1 MKIIPPPPLDPRRH
15 ALFLD
20 FDGSIV
26 DFAPTPD
33 TIVLMPGTI
42 GLLENVSRRL
52 GGALAVVT
60 GRRIAD
66 VDRHLAPLLLP
77 ASGVHG
83 REFRPRPGYERDD
96 PIPTAI
102 EQARS
107 CLKAA
112 LRTNDPIMLEDKG
125 SSLVLHFRMHPEE
138 RERARSLADDAV
150 RGLDTLHVMSGH
162 AIFEI
167 LQRGITKGRAIRR
180 FMRRPP
186 FAGRIPV
193 FVGDDATDEDGMRA
207 AAAEGGFGVKIGPE
221 ETAAAYR
228 LPDTEAVHKWL
239 SRLTKSNLPAGN
251 LQSAGPLGSEAL
263 S

>member
-1 MKIIPPPPLDPRRH
+1 METIRPPPLDPRRH

-33 TIVLMPGTI
+33 TIVLRPGTI
-42 GLLENVSRRL
+42 ALLENVSRRL
-52 GGALAVVT
+52 GGALAIVT

-66 VDRHLAPLLLP
+66 IDRYLSPLLLP

-83 REFRPRPGYERDD
+83 REFRPQPGDLRDD
-96 PIPTAI
+96 PPPAEI
-102 EQARS
+102 EQARRR
-107 CLKAA
+107 LRAA
-112 LRTNDPIMLEDKG
+112 LGPDDRIGLEDKG
-125 SSLVLHFRMHPEE
+125 SALVLHYRAHPD
-138 RERARSLADDAV
+138 RRILAEALAADAV
-150 RGLDTLHVMSGH
+150 RGLDTLHILAGH
-162 AIFEI
+162 AVFEI
-167 LQRGITKGRAIRR
+167 LQRGITKGRALRR

-193 FVGDDATDEDGMRA
+193 FVGDDATDEDGMRG

-221 ETAAAYR
+221 ESVAAYR
-228 LPDTEAVHKWL
+228 LPDTESVHNWL
-239 SRLTKSNLPAGN
+239 SRLTKSLPAGN
-251 LQSAGPLGSEAL
+251 LHYSGPLRSEAL

>member
-1 MKIIPPPPLDPRRH
+1 MENIPPPPLDPRRH

-42 GLLENVSRRL
+42 ALLENLSRRL

-60 GRRIAD
+60 GRHIAD

-83 REFRPRPGYERDD
+83 REFRPRPGDERDD
-96 PIPTAI
+96 PIPAEI
-102 EQARS
+102 EQARKRLS
-107 CLKAA
+107 AA
-112 LRTNDPIMLEDKG
+112 LGSNDPIRLEDKK
-125 SSLVLHFRMHPEE
+125 SALVLHFRSHPDQ
-138 RERARSLADDAV
+138 RGRAEALATDAAL
-150 RGLDTLHVMSGH
+150 GLETLHVMAGH

-167 LQRGITKGRAIRR
+167 LQRGITKGRALRR
-180 FMRRPP
+180 FMRRAP

-221 ETAAAYR
+221 DTAAAYR
-228 LPDTEAVHKWL
+228 LPDTAAVHDWL
-239 SRLTKSNLPAGN
+239 SRLKGTARTGN
-251 LQSAGPLGSEAL
+251 HSLSGAVSPDAL
-263 S
+263 

>member
-1 MKIIPPPPLDPRRH
+1 MIENIRPPPLDPARH

-33 TIVLMPGTI
+33 TIVLRPGTI
-42 GLLENVSRRL
+42 ALLENVSRRL

-83 REFRPRPGYERDD
+83 REFRPRPGDLRDD
-96 PIPTAI
+96 PPPGEIDEARRRLMTAM
-102 EQARS
+102 RPDD
-107 CLKAA
+107 
-112 LRTNDPIMLEDKG
+112 RVTLEDKG
-125 SSLVLHFRMHPEE
+125 TALVLHYRTHPEA
-138 RERARSLADDAV
+138 RERAQALANDALH
-150 RGLDTLHVMSGH
+150 GLDTLHVLAGH
-162 AIFEI
+162 AVFEI
-167 LQRGITKGRAIRR
+167 LQRGITKGRALRR

-207 AAAEGGFGVKIGPE
+207 AATEGGFGVKIGPE
-221 ETAAAYR
+221 ETVAAYG
-228 LPDTEAVHKWL
+228 LPDTAAVHSWL
-239 SRLTKSNLPAGN
+239 SRLTNARARLEP
-251 LQSAGPLGSEAL
+251 LVEQSR
-263 S
+263 

>member
-1 MKIIPPPPLDPRRH
+1 MENIPPPPLDPRRH

-33 TIVLMPGTI
+33 TIALKPGTI
-42 GLLENVSRRL
+42 ALLENVSRRL

-66 VDRHLAPLLLP
+66 VDRYLSPLLLP

-83 REFRPRPGYERDD
+83 REFRPRPGDLRDD
-96 PIPTAI
+96 PPPGEI
-102 EQARS
+102 EQARRR
-107 CLKAA
+107 LTAA
-112 LRTNDPIMLEDKG
+112 LGPDDPIGLEDKG
-125 SSLVLHFRMHPEE
+125 SALVLHYRVHPET
-138 RERARSLADDAV
+138 RERARALADEAT
-150 RGLDTLHVMSGH
+150 RGLDTLHVLAGH
-162 AIFEI
+162 AVFEI
-167 LQRGITKGRAIRR
+167 LQRGITKGRALRR

-228 LPDTEAVHKWL
+228 LPDTEAVHDWL
-239 SRLTKSNLPAGN
+239 SRLTKTVPARNL
-251 LQSAGPLGSEAL
+251 LHAGPLGSEVL

>member
-1 MKIIPPPPLDPRRH
+1 MEKNPPPPLDPRRH

-33 TIVLMPGTI
+33 TIVLKPGTI
-42 GLLENVSRRL
+42 ELLENLSRTL

-60 GRRIAD
+60 GRHIAD

-83 REFRPRPGYERDD
+83 REFRPRPGDERDD
-96 PIPTAI
+96 PIPTELA
-102 EQARS
+102 QARS
-107 CLKAA
+107 NLKAA
-112 LRTNDPIMLEDKG
+112 LRPNDPIMLEDKG
-125 SSLVLHFRMHPEE
+125 STLVLHFRAHPEE
-138 RERARSLADDAV
+138 RDRARALADDAA
-150 RGLDTLHVMSGH
+150 RGLDTLHVMAGH
-162 AIFEI
+162 AVFEI

-180 FMRRPP
+180 FMRRSP
-186 FAGRIPV
+186 FAGRTPV
-193 FVGDDATDEDGMRA
+193 FVGDDETDEDGMRE

-221 ETAAAYR
+221 ETIARYR
-228 LPDTEAVHKWL
+228 LPNTEAVHSWL
-239 SRLTKSNLPAGN
+239 SRLIKSSASAGN
-251 LQSAGPLGSEAL
+251 LQRAGPLGSEAL

>member
-1 MKIIPPPPLDPRRH
+1 MEIIPPPLDPRRH

-33 TIVLMPGTI
+33 TIVLMSGTI
-42 GLLENVSRRL
+42 PLLEDVSDRL

-60 GRRIAD
+60 GRHIAD

-83 REFRPRPGYERDD
+83 REFRPRPGDERDD
-96 PIPTAI
+96 PVPAEI
-102 EQARS
+102 EHARRR
-107 CLKAA
+107 LKAA
-112 LRTNDPIMLEDKG
+112 LAPDNLIRLEDKG
-125 SSLVLHFRMHPEE
+125 SALVLHFRAHPDQ
-138 RERARSLADDAV
+138 RGRAEALAGDAA
-150 RGLDTLHVMSGH
+150 RGLGTLHVMAGH

-167 LQRGITKGRAIRR
+167 LQRGITKGRALRR

-207 AAAEGGFGVKIGPE
+207 AAAGGGFGVKIGPE
-221 ETAAAYR
+221 ETVAAYR
-228 LPDTEAVHKWL
+228 LPDTAAVHAWL
-239 SRLTKSNLPAGN
+239 SRLRGGSADRELLAE
-251 LQSAGPLGSEAL
+251 QSR
-263 S
+263 